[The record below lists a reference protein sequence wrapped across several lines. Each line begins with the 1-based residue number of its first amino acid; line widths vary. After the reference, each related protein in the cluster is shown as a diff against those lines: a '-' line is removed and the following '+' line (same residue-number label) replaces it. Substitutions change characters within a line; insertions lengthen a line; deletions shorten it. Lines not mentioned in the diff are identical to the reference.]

1 MSPKEHE
8 DDADWTT
15 VDYEDGQ
22 DGAGNGN
29 GRAVHVDQPA
39 PAPAPVPVPV
49 EQGQAK
55 AAEDPLRES
64 AVQEAEDEVGA
75 LDLSPDE
82 APASS
87 PPPTRS
93 TTVDTCTGTSSSAAA
108 EGEFYE
114 GDKVMYIADGSS
126 SSNSNAEA
134 VKARIVSATPP
145 NYEIILPASS
155 DSIKVPMDHP
165 GLLSLDEYETR
176 QLQREVGQLDIVS
189 SELYGGQTGGGPFD
203 DLVLDLVTQ
212 KARNDGGGGGT
223 TTTTSSGSSGGSS
236 AEVARTLTEICIR
249 SGSVVDGIG
258 ATYSD
263 GSTTYYGGDGGGTHR
278 LILKS
283 GEYIT
288 EATVRY
294 GKVVQ
299 EVTFKTNTGR
309 QLGPKGGSGGLI
321 LGLTSE
327 VVTVRAPGRFYALA
341 AIYGRFGKYLDAI
354 GFHWAPVAAAAESDA
369 VQNNDIVTN
378 LSKQHLKTTEFYGSV
393 SGGVGGDSDFDDGH
407 FNIRVTD
414 VTITTHRG
422 GPVRGVS
429 IRYYTGRV
437 SAYGGGKS
445 KTGRSEET
453 SMKLDKGEHV
463 TEVHVRHN
471 DSSVISLTFVTNKG
485 ARFGP
490 CGMIPDKDKDTDCW
504 DNCRD
509 SIAIAPIG
517 YMLIGIKGQEG
528 QKRLNSIGFNWSPAP
543 KGE

>member
-22 DGAGNGN
+22 DGTDNGS
-29 GRAVHVDQPA
+29 GRAVDL
-39 PAPAPVPVPV
+39 PAPVPVPV
-49 EQGQAK
+49 EDNEASQETK
-55 AAEDPLRES
+55 VDPPRES
-64 AVQEAEDEVGA
+64 VVQEVEDEVGA
-75 LDLSPDE
+75 LDLSPDSPDE

-87 PPPTRS
+87 PP
-93 TTVDTCTGTSSSAAA
+93 TTTGTSSATA
-108 EGEFYE
+108 EAKFYE
-114 GDKVMYIADGSS
+114 GDKVMYIADV

-134 VKARIVSATPP
+134 VKVRIVSATPP

-189 SELYGGQTGGGPFD
+189 SEMYGGQTGGGAFD
-203 DLVLDLVTQ
+203 DLVT
-212 KARNDGGGGGT
+212 KTKNDAGRR
-223 TTTTSSGSSGGSS
+223 S

-258 ATYSD
+258 AAYSD

-288 EATVRY
+288 EVTVRY
-294 GKVVQ
+294 GKLVQ
-299 EVTFKTNTGR
+299 ELTFKTNTGR

-321 LGLTSE
+321 LGMTSE

-393 SGGVGGDSDFDDGH
+393 NGGVGGDSDFDDGYY
-407 FNIRVTD
+407 NIRVTD
-414 VTITTHRG
+414 ITITTHRG
-422 GPVRGVS
+422 GPVRGIS

-453 SMKLDKGEHV
+453 SMKLEKGEHV

-471 DSSVISLTFVTNKG
+471 DSSVLSLTFVTNKG
-485 ARFGP
+485 ARLGP
-490 CGMIPDKDKDTDCW
+490 CGMIPDKDTDTGCW

-509 SIAIAPIG
+509 SIAIAPTG

-528 QKRLNSIGFNWSPAP
+528 HKQLNSIGFNWSPAP